1 MKRAGVRVGAGTR
14 FTYDGEIVQVVE
26 IHTVNGAP
34 EQHVSEAATPFRRV
48 HAVSRDPSS
57 SWSMS
62 AVMETW
68 VASCS

>member
-34 EQHVSEAATPFRRV
+34 EQHVSEAATRFAGFMP
-48 HAVSRDPSS
+48 
-57 SWSMS
+57 S
-62 AVMETW
+62 AVTRRA
-68 VASCS
+68 VGRCPP